1 MGGHN
6 IKENGSGKYDPTAY
20 NAIRNVSMDEQAEEE
35 KFKKLLGTIFN
46 LCELSGFHLEE
57 RIVVKKT
64 NEQEE
69 FGGNKYG
76 MVIYNRFYDCRV
88 ALLEIQT
95 HLHVLDYL
103 P

>member
-57 RIVVKKT
+57 
-64 NEQEE
+64 

-76 MVIYNRFYDCRV
+76 MVIYNLFYDCWLRYWKYRR
-88 ALLEIQT
+88 IYMCWIIC
-95 HLHVLDYL
+95 HSRSDCF
-103 P
+103 